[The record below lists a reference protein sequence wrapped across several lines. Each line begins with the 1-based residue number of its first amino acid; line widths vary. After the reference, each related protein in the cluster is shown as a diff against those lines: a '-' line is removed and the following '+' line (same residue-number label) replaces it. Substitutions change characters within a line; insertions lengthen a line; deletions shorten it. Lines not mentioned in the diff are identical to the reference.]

1 LANLK
6 FKGYSR
12 KNLWLLFL
20 LCAFPL
26 HLWTFILI
34 FRDMSWAIERT
45 NVWDAIGV
53 ASYGMVFTFVE
64 SVAVFIVFAL
74 FGLLIPTKWSDERRI
89 ALLAVLVFG
98 LALWAMNGQAYFVFG
113 GSMSERTIHYIA
125 GLEHPL
131 RFLYGSTLAMVFPSV
146 AIPAFMVLTS
156 DRFFNLIWGLMDR
169 LSLLTIFY
177 LFFDFIGLL
186 IVVYRNFQ

>member
-1 LANLK
+1 
-6 FKGYSR
+6 
-12 KNLWLLFL
+12 
-20 LCAFPL
+20 
-26 HLWTFILI
+26 
-34 FRDMSWAIERT
+34 
-45 NVWDAIGV
+45 
-53 ASYGMVFTFVE
+53 
-64 SVAVFIVFAL
+64 
-74 FGLLIPTKWSDERRI
+74 
-89 ALLAVLVFG
+89 
-98 LALWAMNGQAYFVFG
+98 
-113 GSMSERTIHYIA
+113 MSERTIHYIA